1 MSTLRPSPGCRGR
14 ETKIRRNGSILN
26 QAPAPGTFRILAS
39 SASARTGEFG
49 TDHGTIRTP
58 AFMPVGTAGSVK
70 SLTSEEV
77 AGTGAD
83 VILGNT
89 YHLWLRPGT
98 AFLRERGG
106 LRRFNRWTGA
116 LLTDSG
122 GFQAWS
128 LSKIRKIDDEG
139 ITFASHL
146 DGSRLRFTPESVLG
160 AQRDIGAD
168 IAMALDE
175 CTPSDADF
183 ATAERSWNRTL
194 SWTRTMADLWRRDP
208 TAHGHG
214 QFLFPIVQ
222 GALHDGLRE
231 RSAREAAELDLPGNA
246 IGGLSVGEPEADMYR
261 IAALCCGILPASKP
275 RYVMGVGTPRNLL
288 ELVDRG
294 VDMFDCVMPTRN
306 ARNGMVFTWNGPF
319 HYKAAS
325 VAADERPIDPGCGC
339 EACRAGYSRAYLR
352 HLFKAGEIL
361 PLRLASLHNIHFYQE
376 LMDASRRSIL
386 EGTWPDFR
394 DATLARLRGTGEPSP

>member
-1 MSTLRPSPGCRGR
+1 
-14 ETKIRRNGSILN
+14 
-26 QAPAPGTFRILAS
+26 
-39 SASARTGEFG
+39 
-49 TDHGTIRTP
+49 
-58 AFMPVGTAGSVK
+58 
-70 SLTSEEV
+70 
-77 AGTGAD
+77 

-89 YHLWLRPGT
+89 YHLWIRPGT
-98 AFLRERGG
+98 PFIRERGG
-106 LRRFNRWTGA
+106 LRRFNRWNKA

-128 LSKIRKIDDEG
+128 LSGIRKIDDEG

-146 DGSRLRFTPESVLG
+146 DGAKLRFTPESVLS

-183 ATAERSWNRTL
+183 DTARRSWERTL
-194 SWTRTMADLWRRDP
+194 AWTRTMADLWRKDP
-208 TAHGHG
+208 TAHGHR

-231 RSAREAAELDLPGNA
+231 RSAREVGELDLPGNA

-261 IAALCCGILPASKP
+261 IAGLCCAILPETKP

-294 VDMFDCVMPTRN
+294 VDMFDCVMPSRN
-306 ARNGMVFTWNGPF
+306 ARNGMVFTWNGSF
-319 HYKAAS
+319 HYKAAA
-325 VAADERPIDPGCGC
+325 VASDERPIDPSCGC
-339 EACRAGYSRAYLR
+339 AVCRAGYSRAYLR
-352 HLFKAGEIL
+352 HLYKAGEIL
-361 PLRLASLHNIHFYQE
+361 PLRMASLHNIHFYQE
-376 LMDASRRSIL
+376 LMAAARCAIL
-386 EGTWPDFR
+386 DGNWAEFKA
-394 DATLARLRGTGEPSP
+394 ATLARLEGKGEPAP

>member
-1 MSTLRPSPGCRGR
+1 MSVPTAG
-14 ETKIRRNGSILN
+14 
-26 QAPAPGTFRILAS
+26 AYRILAQCGH
-39 SASARTGEFG
+39 ARVGELQ
-49 TDHGTIRTP
+49 TDHGAIRTP

-77 AGTGAD
+77 ASTGAD

-98 AFLRERGG
+98 EFIRDRGG
-106 LRRFNRWTGA
+106 LRRFNLWNRA

-146 DGSRLRFTPESVLG
+146 DGTRLRFTPESVLR
-160 AQRDIGAD
+160 AQQNIGAD
-168 IAMALDE
+168 IIMALDE
-175 CTPSDADF
+175 CTAHDADF
-183 ATAERSWNRTL
+183 ATAERSWDRTL
-194 SWTRTMADLWRRDP
+194 SWTRDMAEMWRRDP
-208 TAHGHG
+208 TAHGHA
-214 QFLFPIVQ
+214 QLLFPIVQ
-222 GALHDGLRE
+222 GALHDSLRE
-231 RSAREAAELDLPGNA
+231 RSAREVAELDLPGNA
-246 IGGLSVGEPEADMYR
+246 IGGLSVGEPEAQMYR
-261 IAALCCGILPASKP
+261 IARLCCAILPESKP

-306 ARNGMVFTWNGPF
+306 ARNGMVFSWNGSF
-319 HYKAAS
+319 HYKNATF
-325 VAADERPIDPGCGC
+325 AADERPIDPTCGC
-339 EACRAGYSRAYLR
+339 PACRAGYSRAYLR

-361 PLRLASLHNIHFYQE
+361 PLRLATVHNTHFYQE
-376 LMDASRRSIL
+376 LMDGCRRSL
-386 EGTWPDFR
+386 LDGSWPRFKTD
-394 DATLARLRGTGEPSP
+394 TLARLEGKGEPPS